1 MLFFL
6 SNIRQEFGE
15 KVIEDAKKIQH
26 TFHDSI
32 KALKTSV
39 PIVRHNISHIP
50 AEQKFQNF
58 PKKQSHDSPRNLRII
73 PASQTFNPSPSERT
87 DFQDWFTFT
96 ID

>member
-15 KVIEDAKKIQH
+15 KVIGDAKKIKYI
-26 TFHDSI
+26 FHDSI
-32 KALKTSV
+32 KALKTS
-39 PIVRHNISHIP
+39 
-50 AEQKFQNF
+50 
-58 PKKQSHDSPRNLRII
+58 PKKESHDSPRNVRII

-87 DFQDWFTFT
+87 DFRDWFTFT

>member
-15 KVIEDAKKIQH
+15 KAIEDAKKVKHI
-26 TFHDSI
+26 FHDSI

-50 AEQKFQNF
+50 TEQKFQNF
-58 PKKQSHDSPRNLRII
+58 PKKQSHDSP
-73 PASQTFNPSPSERT
+73 SPSERT
-87 DFQDWFTFT
+87 DFRDWFTFT